1 MRDSKNK
8 KTPMLQFNL
17 EDVSISAIETKYQG
31 FFKINEYRLKHK
43 LFSQKQSNEFTRE
56 VFERGDAVVVMLYD
70 KNKDKLL
77 LLEQFRAGVLRT
89 GDKPWMLEF
98 VAGMFNSNEKPVD
111 VAVRETKEEANI
123 ELIPEQVK
131 PIMKYLSSP
140 GGMSECIHLYWAPFD
155 SDKVIPGSVFGLN
168 DENEDIL
175 LHVISRAE
183 ALTLLTEGK
192 ISNAATIIG
201 LQWLAMNYQNLSKV
215 VSA

>member
-1 MRDSKNK
+1 MKKGKNK
-8 KTPMLQFNL
+8 QIPMLQYGL

-31 FFKINEYRLKHK
+31 FFKLNEYRLKHK

-70 KNKDKLL
+70 QNQDKLL

-89 GDKPWMLEF
+89 GEKPWMLEF
-98 VAGMFNSNEKPVD
+98 VAGMFDDNESPVE

-123 ELIPEQVK
+123 ELISEQVK

-140 GGMSECIHLYWAPFD
+140 GAMSECIHLYWATFD
-155 SDKVIPGSVFGLN
+155 SDDVLPGSVYSLD

-175 LHVISRAE
+175 LHLISRTD
-183 ALTLLTEGK
+183 ALVLLSEGK

-201 LQWLAMNYQNLSKV
+201 LQWLAMNYQKL
-215 VSA
+215 